1 MLRADRRELVHR
13 RLQGGSGLVV
23 IRDSHVVVV
32 ALGEAAGRIERGIWD
47 STDRSRRCVEE
58 VERDVGIA
66 CLLRPGVLSDHRR
79 KRGATWLA

>member
-13 RLQGGSGLVV
+13 RLQGGSSLVV

-32 ALGEAAGRIERGIWD
+32 ALGEVAGRIERGIWN
-47 STDRSRRCVEE
+47 STDRSRRRVEE
-58 VERDVGIA
+58 VEWDVGIT
-66 CLLRPGVLSDHRR
+66 CPLRPGVLSDHRG